1 MDLVLR
7 RLRDREDEGRPIRVG
22 LVGAGR
28 FGTTVAATLGQMP
41 GARLSAV
48 ADVDPGRGL
57 AALREAGWREDDV
70 RRADGAHPEP
80 GSPVFTE
87 DALALAAM
95 SLDVVVEA
103 TGNPNVAAEVVLAAL
118 RSGKHV
124 VNVTVEADVLLGA
137 AFRRIA
143 DAAGVVYSL
152 ADGDQPACIV
162 RLVDWARS
170 LGYRV
175 VACGRG
181 TLRYPFDRH
190 GLPEEAFARY
200 GFDDDFV
207 RRRRLNP
214 KMYNSFRDGSKAQI
228 EMTAVANA
236 LGMPPDRRGMHEPS
250 TGLRSLPSLMARR
263 ELGGLLE
270 TEGVVDLANAVA
282 DDGTS
287 IIPDAQANGV
297 WSVLASESAIL
308 REDLP
313 FFELPASRRSGYAAL
328 FRPYHMPG
336 VETPRSIAEAAL
348 LGVATGSP
356 LPTPTADVVAY
367 AKRDLREGDVLDGSG
382 GALVYGLIE
391 RAEVARAERLVPLG
405 LAQEVAVTRPI
416 AQDRPITYDDVAAG
430 SSAAWRMRAEQDA
443 FA

>member
-7 RLRDREDEGRPIRVG
+7 RLRDREDEGKPVRVG

-41 GARLSAV
+41 GARLAAV
-48 ADVDPGRGL
+48 ADIDPERGV
-57 AALREAGWREDDV
+57 AALRAAGWSREDV
-70 RRADGAHPEP
+70 RSADGARTEP
-80 GSPVFTE
+80 GSAVFTV
-87 DALALAAM
+87 DALALAGMA
-95 SLDVVVEA
+95 LDVVVEA
-103 TGNPNVAAEVVLAAL
+103 TGNPNVAAEVVPAAL

-143 DAAGVVYSL
+143 DSAGVVYSL

-181 TLRYPFDRH
+181 TLRYPYDRH
-190 GLPEEAFARY
+190 GLPDEAFARY
-200 GFDDDFV
+200 GFSDDFV

-214 KMYNSFRDGSKAQI
+214 RMYNSFRDGSKAQI

-250 TGLRSLPSLMARR
+250 AGLRDLPSLMALRDR
-263 ELGGLLE
+263 GGLLE
-270 TEGVVDLANAVA
+270 AEGVVDLANAVA
-282 DDGTS
+282 GDGSS

-297 WSVLASESAIL
+297 WAVLASESPIL

-313 FFELPASRRSGYAAL
+313 FFELPSSPRSGYAVL

-356 LPTPTADVVAY
+356 LATPTADVATY
-367 AKRDLREGDVLDGSG
+367 AKRDLRAGDVLDGSG
-382 GALVYGLIE
+382 GSLVYGLIE
-391 RAEVARAERLVPLG
+391 RAEIARAERLLPLG
-405 LAQEVAVTRPI
+405 LAHDVVVARPI
-416 AQDRPITYDDVAAG
+416 SGDSPVRYDDVAPG
-430 SSAAWRMRAEQDA
+430 SSAAWRARAQQDA
-443 FA
+443 LA